1 MIFMDTLSE
10 GSDIDLAEDLIEDS
24 DLDSDYEPEEQDIDI
39 HSEEEE
45 ECETPQR
52 NRRKRKRPSL
62 VDNAGKFGTTYLA

>member
-1 MIFMDTLSE
+1 MPKIRGENILYSSQEASQMIFMDTLSK
-10 GSDIDLAEDLIEDS
+10 GSDIDLAKDLIEDS

-52 NRRKRKRPSL
+52 KR
-62 VDNAGKFGTTYLA
+62 